1 MKKTIISALA
11 AGVILLVFSILGLYI
26 TVWFFPG
33 IAVQYFDPA
42 FDVQP
47 GRFMLYCLHPFIISL
62 ALSFFWVRVRK
73 ILTGSFIPRGIEF
86 GIMYAVIAVFPIMW
100 MIYSAMNVSLALVT
114 TWFVLAVVQG
124 IIAGLVFEKVNP

>member
-1 MKKTIISALA
+1 MKKILIAALA
-11 AGVILLVFSILGLYI
+11 AGLVLLVFSILGLYL
-26 TVWFFPG
+26 TVWLFPG

-47 GRFMLYCLHPFIISL
+47 SRFMLYCLHPFIISM
-62 ALSFFWVRVRK
+62 ALSLFWVRVRK

-86 GIMYAVIAVFPIMW
+86 GIMYAVIAIFPIMW
-100 MIYSAMNVSLALVT
+100 MIYSAMNVSLELVI
-114 TWFVLAVVQG
+114 TWFVLAIVQG